1 MFNLLQI
8 CVFILALY
16 LPSSHGQ
23 SETTYR
29 TEEKIFYRTEKSPSS
44 DMQDRCLLDLYVP
57 QGIKDF
63 PTVVWFHGGGLK
75 NGERFIPQ
83 ELKNQGL
90 AVVAA
95 GYRLSPKSKCPA
107 YIEDAA
113 SAVAWT
119 FANIEKYGGSKKKI
133 FVSGH
138 SAGGY
143 LASMLGLDKRWLNA
157 QGVDANQIAGL
168 IPYSGQC
175 ITHFTIR
182 EERGIRDTQ
191 PIIDEMAPLFH
202 VRNDAPPILIISADR
217 DQELLGRYEESAYF
231 WRMLKLVGHPS
242 VEIDELQ
249 GFDHGTMQKPGH
261 ELLLNFI
268 RKIFPAPKTQEK
280 KK

>member
-1 MFNLLQI
+1 MFHLLRI
-8 CVFILALY
+8 CVFVLALCI
-16 LPSSHGQ
+16 PSSKGH
-23 SETTYR
+23 SETTHR

-44 DMQDRCLLDLYVP
+44 EMQDRCLLDLYVP

-90 AVVAA
+90 AVVA

-191 PIIDEMAPLFH
+191 PIIDEMAPSFMCGMTP
-202 VRNDAPPILIISADR
+202 RR
-217 DQELLGRYEESAYF
+217 F
-231 WRMLKLVGHPS
+231 
-242 VEIDELQ
+242 
-249 GFDHGTMQKPGH
+249 
-261 ELLLNFI
+261 
-268 RKIFPAPKTQEK
+268 
-280 KK
+280 

>member
-1 MFNLLQI
+1 
-8 CVFILALY
+8 
-16 LPSSHGQ
+16 
-23 SETTYR
+23 
-29 TEEKIFYRTEKSPSS
+29 
-44 DMQDRCLLDLYVP
+44 MQDRCLLDLYVP

-182 EERGIRDTQ
+182 EERGIRETQ

-202 VRNDAPPILIISADR
+202 VRNDAPPILIITGDR

>member
-1 MFNLLQI
+1 MLRRI
-8 CVFILALY
+8 TVSVFVLVLFITSVLG
-16 LPSSHGQ
+16 H

-90 AVVAA
+90 AVVGA

-143 LASMLGLDKRWLNA
+143 LTSMLGLDKRWLKA
-157 QGVDANQIAGL
+157 QGIDADQIAGL
-168 IPYSGQC
+168 IPFSGQC

-182 EERGIRDTQ
+182 EERGIRDTK

-202 VRNDAPPILIISADR
+202 VRKDAPPILIITGDR
-217 DQELLGRYEESAYF
+217 NQELLGRYEESAYF

-268 RKIFPAPKTQEK
+268 RKIFPNPKTLEK

>member
-1 MFNLLQI
+1 MFHLLQI
-8 CVFILALY
+8 CVFVLALCI
-16 LPSSHGQ
+16 PSSKGH

-44 DMQDRCLLDLYVP
+44 EMQDRCLLDLYAP

-202 VRNDAPPILIISADR
+202 VRNDAPPILIITGDR

-268 RKIFPAPKTQEK
+268 RKIFPTPKTQEK

>member
-1 MFNLLQI
+1 MLRS
-8 CVFILALY
+8 LAPYVSGLVWMLSLGY
-16 LPSSHGQ
+16 GQ
-23 SETTYR
+23 TGVTYR
-29 TEEKIFYRTEKSPSS
+29 TEEKVFYRNDASPTPE
-44 DMQDRCLLDLYVP
+44 MKERCFLDLYVP
-57 QGIKDF
+57 QGIRDF

-75 NGERFIPQ
+75 NGERFVPD
-83 ELKNQGL
+83 ELKNQGI

-107 YIEDAA
+107 YLEDAA
-113 SAVAWT
+113 AAVAWT
-119 FANIEKYGGSKKKI
+119 FAHIEKYGGSKKKI

-143 LASMLGLDKRWLNA
+143 LTSMLGLDPRWLKA
-157 QGVDANQIAGL
+157 QGANADQIAGL

-191 PIIDEMAPLFH
+191 PIIDEMAPLYH
-202 VRNDAPPILIISADR
+202 VRKDAPPILIITGDR
-217 DQELLGRYEESAYF
+217 NQELLGRYEESAYF

-242 VEIDELQ
+242 VEIYELQ
-249 GFDHGTMQKPGH
+249 GFDHGSMQKPAH
-261 ELLLNFI
+261 PLLLNFI
-268 RKIFPAPKTQEK
+268 RKICPNPKETEK